1 MSVYEFPCA
10 EDIRQGAQTQ
20 TVLEVTDPDAD
31 GEVAFTIQD
40 QGGFREV
47 YLSERHTRQLAVLLL
62 KMTLPRL
69 HATLVEHIV
78 IGRCGEALTRLQTLI
93 KPREEAP

>member
-40 QGGFREV
+40 QKGFREV
-47 YLSERHTRQLAVLLL
+47 YLSEHHTRQLAVLLL

-69 HATLVEHIV
+69 HATIVEHIAA
-78 IGRCGEALTRLQTLI
+78 GRCGKALTRLQTLI
-93 KPREEAP
+93 TPREEAP